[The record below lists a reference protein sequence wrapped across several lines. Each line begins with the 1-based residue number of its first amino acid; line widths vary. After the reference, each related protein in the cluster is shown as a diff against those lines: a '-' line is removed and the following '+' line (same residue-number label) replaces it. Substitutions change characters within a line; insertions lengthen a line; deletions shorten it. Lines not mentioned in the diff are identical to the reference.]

1 MLVCFLLLCI
11 VYGNIQY
18 CILPKPVLGGVRD
31 IAFFSIFHEQ
41 TQQTCGSLLFLLSV
55 FILWFI
61 YYVSDIFC
69 KF

>member
-1 MLVCFLLLCI
+1 MVGWGDGGRAGRMGKIGYGGGGCEGCGGIGLGWGRI
-11 VYGNIQY
+11 VVPY
-18 CILPKPVLGGVRD
+18 C
-31 IAFFSIFHEQ
+31 
-41 TQQTCGSLLFLLSV
+41 CGSLLFLLSV